1 MLIWIEHLS
10 LQDWRVWII
19 VDAGNYSNPG
29 SMKVDACFWWGRPG
43 CPDRRRHRCLWWI
56 NFLMCLWAFALRL
69 LDPEKNVFD
78 GLLGTNRA
86 SKITLGLFGFNA
98 FCWTVV
104 YRRFD
109 VHDSFGLMQIC
120 KQLTK
125 NSWLLVA
132 SSWSPSGKSARR
144 HSGTVSRSAD
154 LAARLAALSRACWTL
169 SLSGMTLIRLDVLAW
184 PPNPADNYT
193 MRCMH
198 ALCFHFWGSRCMCI
212 RKTACP
218 RFQSFWCENMIFLG
232 VFGGFSFTPKN
243 SLSRP
248 IMWFHG
254 ILTVLSRWFHA
265 SCFAKNMEKHRK
277 NDETEAHSF
286 HVTTTTEFII
296 TSMICEDLVAIFSPF
311 VQQCI
316 NLCAFGHQMCQVGYT
331 SWLYS

>member
-1 MLIWIEHLS
+1 MLEITRTLAAWKWMPASDGVARDVRIGGVTGACGGSTFSCVFEPLRFDS
-10 LQDWRVWII
+10 LIL
-19 VDAGNYSNPG
+19 
-29 SMKVDACFWWGRPG
+29 K
-43 CPDRRRHRCLWWI
+43 
-56 NFLMCLWAFALRL
+56 
-69 LDPEKNVFD
+69 KNVFD

>member
-19 VDAGNYSNPG
+19 FDAGNYSNPG

-144 HSGTVSRSAD
+144 HSGTLSRSAD

-169 SLSGMTLIRLDVLAW
+169 SLSGMTVIRLDVLAW
-184 PPNPADNYT
+184 PQILQTTIRCAV
-193 MRCMH
+193 CMH
-198 ALCFHFWGSRCMCI
+198 CVFISGVQDACVYEKRHVQGFNHFGVKIWY
-212 RKTACP
+212 
-218 RFQSFWCENMIFLG
+218 FG
-232 VFGGFSFTPKN
+232 VFLEVF
-243 SLSRP
+243 LSRP
-248 IMWFHG
+248 KIA
-254 ILTVLSRWFHA
+254 FHA
-265 SCFAKNMEKHRK
+265 
-277 NDETEAHSF
+277 
-286 HVTTTTEFII
+286 
-296 TSMICEDLVAIFSPF
+296 
-311 VQQCI
+311 Q
-316 NLCAFGHQMCQVGYT
+316 
-331 SWLYS
+331 